1 MLGILPET
9 QKAFV
14 AAILDATW
22 RRHVH
27 QRINYL
33 ANVFIQ
39 QQSDLKIVTK
49 PKKRTACS
57 TLRLQRL
64 LGMSRTSGAMSGAMS
79 QFPSGVSKKAAGIGR
94 ALPEWCDLWAV
105 GSPWVNSH
113 PITTS
118 LL

>member
-39 QQSDLKIVTK
+39 QQSDLKMVTK
-49 PKKRTACS
+49 PKKTDGLFYSSAATVAWYVAYFRCDEWGYVSVSIRGLKESRWHWQGS
-57 TLRLQRL
+57 T
-64 LGMSRTSGAMSGAMS
+64 GM
-79 QFPSGVSKKAAGIGR
+79 V
-94 ALPEWCDLWAV
+94 
-105 GSPWVNSH
+105 
-113 PITTS
+113 
-118 LL
+118 